1 LGHGFT
7 AAVVWFQELA
17 MVHLSS
23 LLKSRGAI
31 CLAVVAAMALSGGAM
46 AVGDEPAA
54 PKSAMRTVEIGNT
67 KPIDGKPRELKFKM
81 AGLIKSVEVK
91 EGDAV
96 KAGQVLMTED
106 DSEEL
111 AELDILT
118 KDANNA
124 RVEAA
129 QANLEGKTKKL
140 ARIEKIHNE
149 NGGNDAELDEAK
161 TDAKIAE
168 LSIASEKQDLE
179 VKKAKIVKQK
189 GIIERM
195 KLRCPS
201 DMDGIVQSVELH
213 DGEMGDPTKPALRI
227 VNNTSLIIEVTLP
240 TQISLQMKIGQP
252 MRVSYDRKDWK
263 DAKVSF
269 LAPMAIAGA
278 GRQLVHLTLPNPES
292 KVSGLQI
299 FVELPETLVSAN

>member
-1 LGHGFT
+1 MVHRSSAFKSHPILRAAILAAITLGCT
-7 AAVVWFQELA
+7 A
-17 MVHLSS
+17 MVF
-23 LLKSRGAI
+23 
-31 CLAVVAAMALSGGAM
+31 
-46 AVGDEPAA
+46 GDEQPAVKGA
-54 PKSAMRTVEIGNT
+54 TRSYEIGNT

-81 AGLIKSVEVK
+81 AGLIKSVDVK
-91 EGDAV
+91 EGDTV

-118 KDANNA
+118 KDANGA

-140 ARIEKIHNE
+140 ARIEKIHND

-179 VKKAKIVKQK
+179 VKRAKIVKQK

-213 DGEMGDPTKPALRI
+213 DGEMGDPTKPALRL
-227 VNNTSLIIEVTLP
+227 VNNSSLIIEVTLP
-240 TQISLQMKIGQP
+240 TQLSLQMKIGQP

-278 GRQLVHLTLPNPES
+278 GRQLVHLTLPNPEG

-299 FVELPETLVSAN
+299 YVELPESLANAN